1 MGQRTVVAGR
11 YALLSPLG
19 RGGMG
24 QVWEGRDERLQRPV
38 AVKLVTAAALAGQA
52 EPDLVRRFTREAAVT
67 AGLDHPGV
75 PAIYDAGECDDGLFL
90 VMELIEGGTVSDL
103 IAEHGPL
110 PVPWAAGIGGQV
122 AAVLAA
128 AHDRGIIHRDIKPQN
143 VMLTPDG
150 TAKILDFGV
159 AGVVNQ
165 RITST
170 GAAVGTLAYMAPEQ
184 LDSLPAT
191 PRTDLYTLG
200 CLLYEMLSGG
210 PVFAAPSPAVLMRK
224 HLEQAPEPLSRDD
237 ADPGLRALVQQML
250 EKDPARRPADAR
262 EVYDRL
268 LPYVQQVRPLGD
280 IDPAAAGRSGQ
291 RLYSVLQVRLGGASI
306 AAVVAPG
313 HPPAWS
319 WPGMVQAGAVQAGAV
334 PPGMA
339 PPAGVPLM
347 PVPGAGMPPG
357 PAPAALPRSALWTA
371 GHSLWVLPALVF
383 GLGTWLS
390 FGYIAARHQ
399 RRSWLIYAAAYLA
412 LAVLWF
418 TLLATSPDW
427 GSGPTPVQVT
437 VAMVLAVLAWPVG
450 VAHVLWVNF
459 SVRLPLRAQ
468 IGRDVGPAPGVGRG
482 PGHQGSTPYPPLPS
496 SAHR

>member
-1 MGQRTVVAGR
+1 MICDQSLAPRGGRTVGQRTVVAGR
-11 YALLSPLG
+11 YALVSPLG

-38 AVKLVTAAALAGQA
+38 AVKLVTAAALAGPA

-110 PVPWAAGIGGQV
+110 PVPWVAGIGGQV

-143 VMLTPDG
+143 VMLTQDG

-210 PVFAAPSPAVLMRK
+210 PVFAATSPAGLMRK

-237 ADPGLRALVQQML
+237 ADPWLRALVQQML

-291 RLYSVLQVRLGGASI
+291 RLYSVLQVRLGGSGV
-306 AAVVAPG
+306 AAMAGPSYPTARSWPAVALPGVAP
-313 HPPAWS
+313 
-319 WPGMVQAGAVQAGAV
+319 PGV
-334 PPGMA
+334 A
-339 PPAGVPLM
+339 PPSATS
-347 PVPGAGMPPG
+347 PG
-357 PAPAALPRSALWTA
+357 PAPAAPPRSGLWTVT
-371 GHSLWVLPALVF
+371 HSLWVLPALLF

-399 RRSWLIYAAAYLA
+399 RRSWLVCAAAYLA

-437 VAMVLAVLAWPVG
+437 VAMALAVLAWPVG

-468 IGRDVGPAPGVGRG
+468 IERR
-482 PGHQGSTPYPPLPS
+482 
-496 SAHR
+496 